1 MAVAETLYGVPMSR
15 PLLNHLHWG
24 PGTQFWCAGGCFLL
38 LAAFHTW
45 PLATGTVS
53 PTHDD
58 VWLNAWTVSWIA
70 HQILRNPLQLFD
82 ANMFFPHQ
90 GTLAYTEPLII
101 PGLMAA
107 PILWL
112 GGSPLLAHTVLVLLG
127 YALTALGMYVLVRN
141 WTGDFRAGLLSG
153 ALFAFSTALLTRSA
167 HVQGIHIYW
176 LPLAFLAFQ
185 RLTEHRR
192 PQDAAWL
199 GLCVIGAALTSGY
212 LVVFVF
218 FALCAAALVRAN
230 AFWGREGARLLLQLG
245 VAAMGTVAILLVV
258 LWPYLQAG
266 YERPPVAEAADLAT
280 ALGSYLASGAVF
292 HQSWSA
298 DYGHSSPGTL
308 FPGVVT
314 LVLATVAVCQRRRTT
329 PRRARR
335 MLLATAVVGVLLS
348 LGSLTPVY
356 TWAYELVPPLRG
368 LRAVNRFGILAIFA
382 LAALAGI
389 GLRGL
394 RWPVSPPRR
403 WLVAVVL
410 LLLATAESFHG
421 WGPNSW
427 SDTSGRI
434 HRFLAT
440 SSWPGAVVELPIYQR
455 RYGFHRNARYLLAS
469 TVHWRPLVNG
479 FGGFAPPD
487 FDDNAHLASGFPSV
501 LTVKWLQEIGVGY
514 VVIDLDQYGS
524 RMRRKLNE
532 LEKRRDL
539 GLEVVEGSTRL
550 YRVQPERSRTIEA
563 LAPVPSLSTLRF
575 VGGPA
580 EGSTLRAAHGLRQ
593 AFGFQS
599 PERFIAYL
607 ESTRRES
614 QLMLRFPVPM
624 SGRFLDAATGEELQ
638 EVTVRASAADDPPAR
653 VYPPAGHAGV
663 LLDLHPRMSEQ

>member
-1 MAVAETLYGVPMSR
+1 MLLR
-15 PLLNHLHWG
+15 PLLNQMRWG
-24 PGTQFWCAGGCFLL
+24 PAAQFWCAGGCFLL
-38 LAAFHTW
+38 LAVFHTW

-58 VWLNAWTVSWIA
+58 VWLNAWAVAWIA
-70 HQILRNPLQLFD
+70 HQIPRNPLQLFD
-82 ANMFFPHQ
+82 ANMFFPHD
-90 GTLAYTEPLII
+90 GALAYTEPLLV

-107 PILWL
+107 PVLWL
-112 GGSPLLAHTVLVLLG
+112 GGSPLLAHMVLVLLG

-153 ALFAFSTALLTRSA
+153 ALFAFCTALLTRSA
-167 HVQGIHIYW
+167 HIQGIHIYW

-185 RLTEHRR
+185 RLIEHRR
-192 PQDAAWL
+192 PRDAAWL

-218 FALCAAALVRAN
+218 FALCAAALARAD
-230 AFWGREGARLLLQLG
+230 AFWGREGARVLLHLG
-245 VAAMGTVAILLVV
+245 VAAVGTAAILLVV

-266 YERPPVAEAADLAT
+266 HERPPVAEATDLAT
-280 ALGSYLASGAVF
+280 VLGSYLASGAVV

-298 DYGHSSPGTL
+298 DYYDSSPAAL

-314 LVLATVAVCQRRRTT
+314 LVLATVAVWLRRPTT
-329 PRRARR
+329 PPGARR
-335 MLLATAVVGVLLS
+335 MLLAAAAVGLVLS
-348 LGSLTPVY
+348 LGSFTPVY
-356 TWAYELVPPLRG
+356 TWAYEWVPPLRG
-368 LRAVNRFGILAIFA
+368 LRAVNRFGILPIFA

-389 GLRGL
+389 GLSGL

-403 WLVAVVL
+403 SLLAVVVL
-410 LLLATAESFHG
+410 LLATGESFHG
-421 WGPNSW
+421 WGSDPW
-427 SDTSGRI
+427 RDTSGRV
-434 HRFLAT
+434 HRFLAR

-501 LTVKWLQEIGVGY
+501 LTVKWLQEIGVAY
-514 VVIDLDQYGS
+514 VVIDLNQYGD
-524 RMRRKLNE
+524 RMRRKLRE
-532 LEKRRDL
+532 LERRPDL
-539 GLEVVEGSTRL
+539 ALEAVEGETRL
-550 YRVQPERSRTIEA
+550 YRVQPETSRAIQA
-563 LAPVPSLSTLRF
+563 LEPVPNLSELRF
-575 VGGPA
+575 AGGPA

-607 ESTRRES
+607 ESTRRDS
-614 QLMLRFPVPM
+614 HLMLRLPVPM
-624 SGRFLDAATGEELQ
+624 SGTFLDAATGEALQ
-638 EVTVRASAADDPPAR
+638 EVTVRATTAADPPAR
-653 VYPPAGHAGV
+653 VYPPAGHAAV
-663 LLDLHPRMSEQ
+663 LLDLHARMSDP

>member
-1 MAVAETLYGVPMSR
+1 M
-15 PLLNHLHWG
+15 
-24 PGTQFWCAGGCFLL
+24 
-38 LAAFHTW
+38 
-45 PLATGTVS
+45 
-53 PTHDD
+53 
-58 VWLNAWTVSWIA
+58 
-70 HQILRNPLQLFD
+70 
-82 ANMFFPHQ
+82 
-90 GTLAYTEPLII
+90 
-101 PGLMAA
+101 
-107 PILWL
+107 
-112 GGSPLLAHTVLVLLG
+112 VLVLLG

-153 ALFAFSTALLTRSA
+153 ALFAFTTALLTRSA
-167 HVQGIHIYW
+167 HIQGIHIYW

-192 PQDAAWL
+192 PRDAAWL

-218 FALCAAALVRAN
+218 FALCAAALARAN
-230 AFWGREGARLLLQLG
+230 AFRGHQGARLLQQLG
-245 VAAMGTVAILLVV
+245 LAAVGTIAILLVV

-266 YERPPVAEAADLAT
+266 HERPPVAEAADLAT

-292 HQSWSA
+292 HYESWSA
-298 DYGHSSPGTL
+298 DYNRSSPGTL

-314 LVLATVAVCQRRRTT
+314 LVLATVAVCQRRRMA
-329 PRRARR
+329 PLGARR
-335 MLLATAVVGVLLS
+335 MLLAAAAIGLVLS

-356 TWAYELVPPLRG
+356 TWAYEWVPPLRG

-389 GLRGL
+389 GLSGL
-394 RWPVSPPRR
+394 RWPVSPRR
-403 WLVAVVL
+403 RSLLAVVVL
-410 LLLATAESFHG
+410 LLATGESFHG
-421 WGPNSW
+421 WGSDPW
-427 SDTSGRI
+427 RDTSGRI

-440 SSWPGAVVELPIYQR
+440 SPWPGAVVELPIYQR

-487 FDDNAHLASGFPSV
+487 FDDNAHVASGFPSV

-539 GLEVVEGSTRL
+539 GLEVVEGETRL
-550 YRVQPERSRTIEA
+550 YRVQPETSRAIQA
-563 LAPVPSLSTLRF
+563 LEPMPSLSELRF

-599 PERFIAYL
+599 PVRFIGYV
-607 ESTRRES
+607 ESTRLDS
-614 QLMLRFPVPM
+614 HLMLRFPVSM
-624 SGRFLDAATGEELQ
+624 SGRFLEAATGEALQ
-638 EVTVRASAADDPPAR
+638 EVTVRASTAADPPAR

-663 LLDLHPRMSEQ
+663 LLDLHARTSEP

>member
-1 MAVAETLYGVPMSR
+1 M
-15 PLLNHLHWG
+15 
-24 PGTQFWCAGGCFLL
+24 TQFLYAGGCFLL
-38 LAAFHTW
+38 LAVFHTW

-58 VWLNAWTVSWIA
+58 VWLNAWAVAWIA
-70 HQILRNPLQLFD
+70 HQIPRDPLQLFD
-82 ANMFFPHQ
+82 ANMFFPNQ
-90 GTLAYTEPLII
+90 GTLVYTEPLII

-112 GGSPLLAHTVLVLLG
+112 GGSPLLAHMVLVLLG
-127 YALTALGMYVLVRN
+127 YTLTALGMYVLVRQ

-153 ALFAFSTALLTRSA
+153 ALFAFSTELLMRSA
-167 HVQGIHIYW
+167 HIQALHIYW

-185 RLTEHRR
+185 RLMEHRR
-192 PQDAAWL
+192 PRDAAWL

-218 FALCAAALVRAN
+218 FALCAAALARAN
-230 AFWGREGARLLLQLG
+230 AFRQREGARVLLQLG
-245 VAAMGTVAILLVV
+245 TAAVGTVAILLVV

-266 YERPPVAEAADLAT
+266 HERPPVTEAADLAT
-280 ALGSYLASGAVF
+280 ALGSYLASGAVL
-292 HQSWSA
+292 HQGWSA
-298 DYGHSSPGTL
+298 DYADSSPRTL
-308 FPGVVT
+308 FPGVVM
-314 LVLATVAVCQRRRTT
+314 LVLATVAVCQRRC
-329 PRRARR
+329 PAPPGARR
-335 MLLATAVVGVLLS
+335 MLLATAAVGLLLS
-348 LGSLTPVY
+348 LGSLTPIY
-356 TWAYELVPPLRG
+356 TWAYELFPPLRG
-368 LRAVNRFGILAIFA
+368 LRAVSRFGILPIFA

-389 GLRGL
+389 GLSGL

-403 WLVAVVL
+403 SLVAVVL
-410 LLLATAESFHG
+410 LLLATGESFHG
-421 WGPNSW
+421 WGSDPW
-427 SDTSGRI
+427 RDTSGRI

-440 SSWPGAVVELPIYQR
+440 SPRPGAVLELPIYQR

-514 VVIDLDQYGS
+514 VVIDLDQYS
-524 RMRRKLNE
+524 NRMLRKLRE
-532 LEKRRDL
+532 LEERRDL
-539 GLEVVEGSTRL
+539 ALEAVDGSTRL
-550 YRVQPERSRTIEA
+550 YRVQPATPRAIEA
-563 LAPVPSLSTLRF
+563 LAPVPSLSQLRF

-607 ESTRRES
+607 ESTRRHS
-614 QLMLRFPVPM
+614 HLMLRFPVPM

-638 EVTVRASAADDPPAR
+638 RVTVRASTASDPPAR
-653 VYPPAGHAGV
+653 VYPPSGHAGV
-663 LLDLHPRMSEQ
+663 LLDLYPQTSEQ